1 MAAVAEQ
8 IPMPVE
14 EVASIEEVASV
25 EEVAPVEEVASVE
38 EVAAKQEEEVVEIV
52 NSGDDSEDEA
62 EPEMTLQQ
70 KMAAN
75 RARIEAA
82 GADVPKVQNVPIE
95 TPKSRQEKKAR
106 KAIQKLGLKLVP
118 GITRVV
124 IKKTKT
130 MLFAINNPEVFQTA
144 GSDTYVVF
152 GEAKV
157 EDLGQNQ
164 QMQAA
169 QQLQKAQQEAA
180 ARQAA
185 AAVVQ
190 TAKPT
195 LIEEEAEDDE
205 DDDAV
210 DVEGLEE
217 KDIDLVVQQAN
228 CSKSKAVKS
237 LRNNNG
243 DIVNAIMELTM

>member
-1 MAAVAEQ
+1 MAAVSEQ
-8 IPMPVE
+8 IPTPV
-14 EVASIEEVASV
+14 V
-25 EEVAPVEEVASVE
+25 EAPVEEVVVE
-38 EVAAKQEEEVVEIV
+38 TPVVEAAQEEEVVEIV

-62 EPEMTLQQ
+62 EPEMTLQE

-75 RARIEAA
+75 RARIEQG

-195 LIEEEAEDDE
+195 LIEEEIEDE
-205 DDDAV
+205 DDDEV

-243 DIVNAIMELTM
+243 DIVNAIMELTMWFRKMKKI

>member
-1 MAAVAEQ
+1 MAAVTEQ
-8 IPMPVE
+8 VPTPVE
-14 EVASIEEVASV
+14 ET
-25 EEVAPVEEVASVE
+25 
-38 EVAAKQEEEVVEIV
+38 QEEVVEIV

-62 EPEMTLQQ
+62 EPEMTLQE

-82 GADVPKVQNVPIE
+82 GADVPKVQNVPVD

-106 KAIQKLGLKLVP
+106 KAIQKLGLKQVP

-195 LIEEEAEDDE
+195 LIEEDVEDE

-210 DVEGLEE
+210 DCEGLEE

-243 DIVNAIMELTM
+243 DIVNAIMELTMWV

>member
-1 MAAVAEQ
+1 MAAVIEQ
-8 IPMPVE
+8 IPTPVE
-14 EVASIEEVASV
+14 EVVAPVEEV
-25 EEVAPVEEVASVE
+25 VAPVEEVAS
-38 EVAAKQEEEVVEIV
+38 QEEEVVEIV

-62 EPEMTLQQ
+62 EPEMTLQE

-82 GADVPKVQNVPIE
+82 GADVPRAQPVPVE

-195 LIEEEAEDDE
+195 LIEEEVEDE
-205 DDDAV
+205 DDDEV

-243 DIVNAIMELTM
+243 DIVNAIMELTMWFR